1 MGLDDLDQVLV
12 TSRSQWRGWLEQNAS
27 TSPSIWLVTHKR
39 ASGKP
44 APTYDDIVE
53 EALCF
58 GWIDSTI
65 RTRDPDTSMLLLSPR
80 KPRSTWAATNKARVE
95 RLIASGLMTERG
107 MRAVEVARANGSWEL
122 LDSVERLEVPD
133 DLAAALDAQPAS
145 RAFFD
150 AMPPGAR
157 KQSLWYVASAKRPA
171 TRAARIE
178 RIVTAAGEG
187 RRVAG

>member
-1 MGLDDLDQVLV
+1 VGLDDLEQVLV
-12 TSRSQWRGWLEQNAS
+12 TSRAQWRAWLERNAD
-27 TSPSIWLVTHKR
+27 TSPSIWLVTYKR
-39 ASGKP
+39 SSGRP
-44 APTYDDIVE
+44 APTYDDVVE

-65 RTRDPDTSMLLLSPR
+65 RTRDAQTSMLLLSPR
-80 KPRSTWAATNKARVE
+80 KPGSTWAATNKVRVE

-107 MRAVEVARANGSWEL
+107 LRAIEVARANGAWEL

-133 DLAAALDAQPAS
+133 DLAAALDAQPAA

-150 AMPPGAR
+150 AMPPGIR

-171 TRAARIE
+171 TRASRID
-178 RIVTAAGEG
+178 RIVTAAVDG
-187 RRVAG
+187 RRAVG